1 MSLSVPHTTLPLRDY
16 QEATIHAVLAAFERG
31 IRRQVVALP
40 TGTGKTV
47 IFAHLIA
54 QRLGRALILVHRDE
68 LIRQA
73 EEKLAMIVPD
83 LDVGIVK
90 AKRNE
95 VGGQCVLA
103 SVQTVSRTA
112 RLQALGR
119 DFQTVVIDEAHH
131 ATAATYRRVLE
142 AVGCYTDAGP
152 LTVGVTATPHRGDRT
167 SLDTVFQEVVYHRS
181 ITDMIAAGYL
191 ADLRALHV
199 GVVANFDV
207 LHVRNGDFINGEL
220 ETLLLGAEAPRCVV
234 DAFRKYAPDRKA
246 LVFCPTVKVTHV
258 LANTF
263 MEAGIVAEG
272 VDGNTPLDERRAM
285 LRRFRSGST
294 QVMVNCEVLTEGYDE
309 PSVDCVIICRPT
321 KSATLFTQMIGRGTR
336 PLAGKPDC
344 LVIDLV
350 GATARHSLQSVA
362 SIMGIPERLFEEGA
376 SVQDIISSR
385 LSEDERDQI
394 EGQLVAHSADLFR
407 RSRLHWLQ
415 HDQLFVLSAGEAGW
429 LVVTC
434 TAETDTDY
442 AWEVVHVP
450 NQSRSQ
456 PTVLKDGLSLE
467 YAQGMAET
475 IAKKHAG
482 ALVDSQAPWRSA
494 PASERQLSLLRN
506 MDIDLVPEIT
516 KGKAADLITLG
527 MFASRFNRP
536 R

>member
-1 MSLSVPHTTLPLRDY
+1 MTLSIPQTTLPLRDY
-16 QEATIHAVLAAFERG
+16 QDEAIQAVLAAAERHV
-31 IRRQVVALP
+31 RRQVVALP

-54 QRLGRALILVHRDE
+54 QRPGRALILVHRDE

-73 EEKLAMIVPD
+73 EEKLAMIAPD

-95 VGGQCVLA
+95 VTSQCIVA
-103 SVQTVSRTA
+103 SVQTVSRSA
-112 RLQALGR
+112 RLQALGQ
-119 DFQTVVIDEAHH
+119 DFQTVVVDEAHH
-131 ATAATYRRVLE
+131 ATAASYRRVLGTI
-142 AVGCYTDAGP
+142 GCFTDTGP

-199 GVVANFDV
+199 GVAANLDS
-207 LHVRNGDFINGEL
+207 LRIRNGDFLNDEL
-220 ETLLLGAEAPRCVV
+220 ETLLLGAEAPQSIL
-234 DAFRKYAPDRKA
+234 DAFRKYAADRKA
-246 LVFCPTVKVTHV
+246 LVFCPTVKVSHV
-258 LANTF
+258 VANTF
-263 MEAGIVAEG
+263 MEAGIVAEA
-272 VDGNTPLDERRAM
+272 VDGTTPLDERRAM

-294 QVMVNCEVLTEGYDE
+294 RVMVNCEVLTEGYDE

-362 SIMGIPERLFEEGA
+362 SIMGIPEHLFKEGA
-376 SVQDIISSR
+376 SVQEIISSR
-385 LSEDERDQI
+385 LSENERDQI

-407 RSRLHWLQ
+407 RSRLQWLQ

-434 TAETDTDY
+434 TAESETDY
-442 AWEVVHVP
+442 AWEVVHVQ
-450 NQSRSQ
+450 NRSRSQ
-456 PTVLKDGLSLE
+456 PTVLKEGLSLE

-482 ALVDSQAPWRSA
+482 PLVDSQAAWRNTPASA
-494 PASERQLSLLRN
+494 PQLHLLRN
-506 MDIDLVPEIT
+506 MDIDLEPDMT

-527 MFASRFNRP
+527 MFAARFNP
-536 R
+536 PG